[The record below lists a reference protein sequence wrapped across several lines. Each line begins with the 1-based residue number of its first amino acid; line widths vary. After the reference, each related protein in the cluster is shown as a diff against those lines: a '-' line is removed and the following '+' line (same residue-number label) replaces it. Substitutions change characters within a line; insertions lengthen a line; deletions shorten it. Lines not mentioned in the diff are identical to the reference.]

1 MPALVTCVSTDARA
15 SSSVLP
21 TAANR
26 RFASSSVCATTRQP
40 KAVGATAASLSA
52 HPPNWLLQ
60 ARSASTLALASVG
73 DVRTAQPPPG
83 FQLSAIA
90 LNTTGSATGTA
101 TGAV

>member
-26 RFASSSVCATTRQP
+26 RLASSVVWATTRQP
-40 KAVGATAASLSA
+40 KAAGATAASLSA

-60 ARSASTLALASVG
+60 DRSASTLALASVG
-73 DVRTAQPPPG
+73 AVRPTPPPPLL
-83 FQLSAIA
+83 QPSAMA
-90 LNTTGSATGTA
+90 LYVTVGATC
-101 TGAV
+101 V